1 MKKQKKFTL
10 TAAQGAG
17 TISAPES
24 EISNIA
30 TVTIDKLNDKDE
42 VVETEEFKLEVVDED
57 TKDWQHTFWNVM
69 WLASRTKPTPTT
81 TWSNEEKAEAIMAYA
96 EDLYADPT
104 LCLRHLV
111 WTADRLRK
119 VEGFDAYC
127 SRLGL
132 NPDCV
137 AQHIVFDGY
146 YNVQAVIKLGVEEVY
161 GAYVLLADRNLR
173 PRVTGHD
180 NSFNSYLSEGTI
192 QQWIAPSIFFI
203 TDSASLHLSD
213 CSRSYPSK
221 SA

>member
-1 MKKQKKFTL
+1 MINKKNSTL
-10 TAAQGAG
+10 DAAQGAG
-17 TISAPES
+17 TMSAPES

-42 VVETEEFKLEVVDED
+42 VVETEELKLEVVDED

-69 WLASRTKPTPTT
+69 WLASRTKPAPTT

-132 NPDCV
+132 NRLRRLLQC
-137 AQHIVFDGY
+137 AGSYQTWGRGGLWGIYRH
-146 YNVQAVIKLGVEEVY
+146 
-161 GAYVLLADRNLR
+161 VLLADRNLR

-192 QQWIAPSIFFI
+192 QQWIAPSISFI
-203 TDSASLHLSD
+203 TDFASPRLSD
-213 CSRSYPSK
+213 CFRNCPSK
-221 SA
+221 SV